1 MESSGVELSTWLGL
15 VGVIVV
21 FFVLPGAY
29 LEIDRRRELRR
40 RQLAERD

>member
-1 MESSGVELSTWLGL
+1 
-15 VGVIVV
+15 V